1 MLSPERLSLPGPEY
15 LGHDTTCKGA
25 VGYVFGM
32 EVCGLGTGFVRFP
45 AQRHVLTY
53 MEDAV
58 SQLLE
63 NREDISQYGIARFFT
78 EYLKNQQ
85 NKMDEETSY

>member
-1 MLSPERLSLPGPEY
+1 MLVGLV
-15 LGHDTTCKGA
+15 CKA
-25 VGYVFGM
+25 HNWLVWLWALQTPCFLISVSYCLLFA
-32 EVCGLGTGFVRFP
+32 

-63 NREDISQYGIARFFT
+63 NREDTSQYGIARFFT
-78 EYLKNQQ
+78 E
-85 NKMDEETSY
+85 

>member
-1 MLSPERLSLPGPEY
+1 MREQMLIGLFCKAPTRLVWLWALQASCILISVSY
-15 LGHDTTCKGA
+15 CLLFA
-25 VGYVFGM
+25 
-32 EVCGLGTGFVRFP
+32 

-78 EYLKNQQ
+78 E
-85 NKMDEETSY
+85 

>member
-1 MLSPERLSLPGPEY
+1 MLSPERLSLPGAEY
-15 LGHDTTCKGA
+15 LGHDTTCK
-25 VGYVFGM
+25 
-32 EVCGLGTGFVRFP
+32 

-63 NREDISQYGIARFFT
+63 NREDICQYGIARFFT
-78 EYLKNQQ
+78 E
-85 NKMDEETSY
+85 

>member
-1 MLSPERLSLPGPEY
+1 MLSPERLPGPEY
-15 LGHDTTCKGA
+15 L
-25 VGYVFGM
+25 
-32 EVCGLGTGFVRFP
+32 

-78 EYLKNQQ
+78 E
-85 NKMDEETSY
+85 

>member
-1 MLSPERLSLPGPEY
+1 MS
-15 LGHDTTCKGA
+15 
-25 VGYVFGM
+25 YVRHTA
-32 EVCGLGTGFVRFP
+32 GLVWLWALQTSYILTYVSYCLLFA

-78 EYLKNQQ
+78 E
-85 NKMDEETSY
+85 

>member
-1 MLSPERLSLPGPEY
+1 MLSPERLALPDYEY
-15 LGHDTTCKGA
+15 L
-25 VGYVFGM
+25 
-32 EVCGLGTGFVRFP
+32 

-58 SQLLE
+58 CQLLE

-78 EYLKNQQ
+78 E
-85 NKMDEETSY
+85 

>member
-1 MLSPERLSLPGPEY
+1 MLIGLFCKAPTRLVWLWALQASCILISVSY
-15 LGHDTTCKGA
+15 CLLFA
-25 VGYVFGM
+25 
-32 EVCGLGTGFVRFP
+32 

-78 EYLKNQQ
+78 E
-85 NKMDEETSY
+85 

>member
-1 MLSPERLSLPGPEY
+1 MLIGLFCKAPTRLVWLWVLQASCILISVSY
-15 LGHDTTCKGA
+15 CLLFA
-25 VGYVFGM
+25 
-32 EVCGLGTGFVRFP
+32 

-78 EYLKNQQ
+78 E
-85 NKMDEETSY
+85 

>member
-1 MLSPERLSLPGPEY
+1 MLIGLFCKAPTRLVWLWALQASCILISVSY
-15 LGHDTTCKGA
+15 CLLFA
-25 VGYVFGM
+25 
-32 EVCGLGTGFVRFP
+32 

-63 NREDISQYGIARFFT
+63 NWAA
-78 EYLKNQQ
+78 YLKISPYL
-85 NKMDEETSY
+85 KKYVLVITRRYVGILK

>member
-1 MLSPERLSLPGPEY
+1 ALS
-15 LGHDTTCKGA
+15 
-25 VGYVFGM
+25 
-32 EVCGLGTGFVRFP
+32 

-78 EYLKNQQ
+78 EYAVDVDSANHCMFCQLDVLHKVLKSSVSFIKKSVGNGCACSWYASVCLL
-85 NKMDEETSY
+85 MPI

>member
-1 MLSPERLSLPGPEY
+1 MLIGLFCKAPTRLVWVWALQAPCILISVSYCL
-15 LGHDTTCKGA
+15 LFA
-25 VGYVFGM
+25 
-32 EVCGLGTGFVRFP
+32 

-78 EYLKNQQ
+78 E
-85 NKMDEETSY
+85 

>member
-1 MLSPERLSLPGPEY
+1 MSCVR
-15 LGHDTTCKGA
+15 HTA
-25 VGYVFGM
+25 
-32 EVCGLGTGFVRFP
+32 GLVWLWALQAPYILTPVSYCLLFA

-78 EYLKNQQ
+78 E
-85 NKMDEETSY
+85 